1 MLPEI
6 EQLLIIQDRDQKI
19 TKLNSDIERLPFEE
33 EQAKQRLKSVI
44 ESVNSAESE
53 IKGNE
58 VEISKIELDIDTR
71 KDSITKLKN
80 QQLET
85 KKNEE
90 FAAMEHS
97 ITNYQDEISK
107 LEDSQLELMEKGEEL
122 NNSLEEAND
131 IHAKEQKVVDA
142 ELAIIKERKIQFSK
156 KIEELKSDR
165 EKIASS
171 IENDLLDQYNRIFK
185 SKKGVAVSELVNDIC
200 SGCHMK
206 VTPTTAGMVRAEK
219 VVSTCDQCGRI
230 LYS

>member
-19 TKLNSDIERLPFEE
+19 TKLNSDIERLPLEE
-33 EQAKQRLKSVI
+33 QQAKQRLKSVI

-97 ITNYQDEISK
+97 INNYQDEISK

-171 IENDLLDQYNRIFK
+171 IDNDLLDQYNRIFK

>member
-19 TKLNSDIERLPFEE
+19 TKLHSDIERLPLEE
-33 EQAKQRLKSVI
+33 QQAKQRLKSVI

-53 IKGNE
+53 IKSNE

-97 ITNYQDEISK
+97 ITNYQDEISQ

-165 EKIASS
+165 EKIASN
-171 IENDLLDQYNRIFK
+171 IDNDLLDQYNRIFK

>member
-19 TKLNSDIERLPFEE
+19 TKLNSDIERLPLEE
-33 EQAKQRLKSVI
+33 QQAKQRLKTVI
-44 ESVNSAESE
+44 ESVNSAESN
-53 IKGNE
+53 IKANE

-107 LEDSQLELMEKGEEL
+107 LEDSQIELMEKGEEL
-122 NNSLEEAND
+122 CRL
-131 IHAKEQKVVDA
+131 
-142 ELAIIKERKIQFSK
+142 
-156 KIEELKSDR
+156 
-165 EKIASS
+165 
-171 IENDLLDQYNRIFK
+171 
-185 SKKGVAVSELVNDIC
+185 
-200 SGCHMK
+200 
-206 VTPTTAGMVRAEK
+206 
-219 VVSTCDQCGRI
+219 
-230 LYS
+230 

>member
-19 TKLNSDIERLPFEE
+19 TKLNSDIERLPLEE
-33 EQAKQRLKSVI
+33 QQAKQRLKSVI

-122 NNSLEEAND
+122 NTSLEEAND
-131 IHAKEQKVVDA
+131 IHEKEQKVVDA

-165 EKIASS
+165 EKIASN
-171 IENDLLDQYNRIFK
+171 IDNDLLDQYNRIFK

>member
-19 TKLNSDIERLPFEE
+19 TKLNSDIERLPLEE
-33 EQAKQRLKSVI
+33 QQAKQRLKSVI

-107 LEDSQLELMEKGEEL
+107 LEDSQLELMEKGVEL

-165 EKIASS
+165 EKIASN
-171 IENDLLDQYNRIFK
+171 IDNDLLDQYNRIFK

>member
-6 EQLLIIQDRDQKI
+6 EQVLIIQDRDQKI
-19 TKLNSDIERLPFEE
+19 TKLNSDIERLPLEE
-33 EQAKQRLKSVI
+33 QQAKQRLKSVI

-165 EKIASS
+165 EKIASN
-171 IENDLLDQYNRIFK
+171 IDNDLLDQYNRIFK

>member
-1 MLPEI
+1 
-6 EQLLIIQDRDQKI
+6 
-19 TKLNSDIERLPFEE
+19 
-33 EQAKQRLKSVI
+33 
-44 ESVNSAESE
+44 
-53 IKGNE
+53 
-58 VEISKIELDIDTR
+58 
-71 KDSITKLKN
+71 
-80 QQLET
+80 
-85 KKNEE
+85 
-90 FAAMEHS
+90 MEHS

-131 IHAKEQKVVDA
+131 IHAKEQKVVEA

-165 EKIASS
+165 EKIASN
-171 IENDLLDQYNRIFK
+171 IDNDLLDQYNRIFK

>member
-19 TKLNSDIERLPFEE
+19 TKLNSDIERLPLEE
-33 EQAKQRLKSVI
+33 QQAKQRLKSVI

-165 EKIASS
+165 EKIASNVD
-171 IENDLLDQYNRIFK
+171 NDLLDQYNRIFK

>member
-19 TKLNSDIERLPFEE
+19 TKLNSDIERLPLEE
-33 EQAKQRLKSVI
+33 QQAKQRLKSVI

-97 ITNYQDEISK
+97 ITNYQDEISQ

-165 EKIASS
+165 EKIASN
-171 IENDLLDQYNRIFK
+171 IDNDLLDQYNRIFK
-185 SKKGVAVSELVNDIC
+185 SKKGVAVSELINDIC

>member
-19 TKLNSDIERLPFEE
+19 TKLNSDIERLPLEE
-33 EQAKQRLKSVI
+33 QQAKQRLKSVI

-53 IKGNE
+53 IKSNE

-156 KIEELKSDR
+156 KIEESKSDR
-165 EKIASS
+165 EKIASN
-171 IENDLLDQYNRIFK
+171 IDNDLLDQYNRIFK

>member
-19 TKLNSDIERLPFEE
+19 TKLNSDIERLPLE
-33 EQAKQRLKSVI
+33 EQQARQRLKSVI

-165 EKIASS
+165 EKIASN
-171 IENDLLDQYNRIFK
+171 IDNDLLDQYNRIFK

>member
-19 TKLNSDIERLPFEE
+19 TKLNSDIERLPLEE
-33 EQAKQRLKSVI
+33 QQAKQRLKSVI

-53 IKGNE
+53 IKVNE

-97 ITNYQDEISK
+97 ITNYQDEISQ

-165 EKIASS
+165 EKIASN
-171 IENDLLDQYNRIFK
+171 IDNDLLDQYNRIFK

>member
-19 TKLNSDIERLPFEE
+19 TKLNSDIERLPLEE
-33 EQAKQRLKSVI
+33 QQAKQRLKSVI

-53 IKGNE
+53 IKSNE

-122 NNSLEEAND
+122 NDSLEEAND

-171 IENDLLDQYNRIFK
+171 IDNDLLDQYNRIFK

>member
-6 EQLLIIQDRDQKI
+6 EQLLIIQDRDQKT
-19 TKLNSDIERLPFEE
+19 TKLNSDIERLPLEE
-33 EQAKQRLKSVI
+33 QQAKQRLKSVI

-107 LEDSQLELMEKGEEL
+107 LEDSQLELMEIGEEL
-122 NNSLEEAND
+122 NTSLKEAND

-142 ELAIIKERKIQFSK
+142 ELAIIKERKIQFSR

-165 EKIASS
+165 EKIASN
-171 IENDLLDQYNRIFK
+171 IDNDLLGQYNRIFK

>member
-19 TKLNSDIERLPFEE
+19 TKLNSDIERLPLEE
-33 EQAKQRLKSVI
+33 QQAKQRLKSVI

-53 IKGNE
+53 IKSNE
-58 VEISKIELDIDTR
+58 VGISKIELDIDTR

-97 ITNYQDEISK
+97 ITNYQDEISQ

-165 EKIASS
+165 EKIASN
-171 IENDLLDQYNRIFK
+171 IDNDLLDQYNRIFK

>member
-19 TKLNSDIERLPFEE
+19 TKLNSDIERLPLEE
-33 EQAKQRLKSVI
+33 QQAKQRLKSVI

-122 NNSLEEAND
+122 ITSLEEAND

-142 ELAIIKERKIQFSK
+142 ELVIINERKIQFSK
-156 KIEELKSDR
+156 KIDELKSDR
-165 EKIASS
+165 EKIASN
-171 IENDLLDQYNRIFK
+171 IDNDLLDQYNRIFK

>member
-19 TKLNSDIERLPFEE
+19 TKLNSDIERLPLEE
-33 EQAKQRLKSVI
+33 QQAKQRLKSVI

-165 EKIASS
+165 EKIASNVD
-171 IENDLLDQYNRIFK
+171 NDLLDQYNRIFK

-206 VTPTTAGMVRAEK
+206 VTPSTAGMVRAEK
-219 VVSTCDQCGRI
+219 VVPTCDQCGRI

>member
-19 TKLNSDIERLPFEE
+19 TKLNSDIERLPLEE
-33 EQAKQRLKSVI
+33 QQAKQRLKSVI

-53 IKGNE
+53 IKSNE

-97 ITNYQDEISK
+97 ITNYQDEISQ
-107 LEDSQLELMEKGEEL
+107 LEDSQLELMEKGEKL

-165 EKIASS
+165 EKIASN
-171 IENDLLDQYNRIFK
+171 IDNDLLDQYNRIFK

>member
-19 TKLNSDIERLPFEE
+19 TKLNSDIERLPLEE
-33 EQAKQRLKSVI
+33 QQAKQRLKSVI

-53 IKGNE
+53 IKSNE

-97 ITNYQDEISK
+97 ITNYQDEISQ

-165 EKIASS
+165 EKIASN
-171 IENDLLDQYNRIFK
+171 IDNDLLDQYNRIFK
-185 SKKGVAVSELVNDIC
+185 SKKGVAVSEFVNDIC

>member
-19 TKLNSDIERLPFEE
+19 TKLNSDIERLPLEE
-33 EQAKQRLKSVI
+33 QQAKQRLKSVI

-122 NNSLEEAND
+122 NTSLEEAND
-131 IHAKEQKVVDA
+131 IHEKEQKVVDA

-165 EKIASS
+165 EKIASK
-171 IENDLLDQYNRIFK
+171 IDNDLLDQYNRIFK

>member
-19 TKLNSDIERLPFEE
+19 TKLNSDIERLPLEE
-33 EQAKQRLKSVI
+33 QQAKQRLKSVI

-97 ITNYQDEISK
+97 ITNYREEIRK

-165 EKIASS
+165 EKIASN
-171 IENDLLDQYNRIFK
+171 IDNDLLDQYNRIFK
-185 SKKGVAVSELVNDIC
+185 SKKGVAVSELVTDIC

>member
-6 EQLLIIQDRDQKI
+6 EQLLIIQDRDQKT
-19 TKLNSDIERLPFEE
+19 TKLNSDIERLPLEE
-33 EQAKQRLKSVI
+33 QQAKQRLKSVI

-58 VEISKIELDIDTR
+58 VGISKIELDIDTR

-122 NNSLEEAND
+122 NTSLKEAND

-156 KIEELKSDR
+156 KIEESKSDR
-165 EKIASS
+165 EKIASN
-171 IENDLLDQYNRIFK
+171 IDNDLLDQYNRIFK

>member
-6 EQLLIIQDRDQKI
+6 EQLLIIQDRDQKT
-19 TKLNSDIERLPFEE
+19 TKLNSDIERLPLEE
-33 EQAKQRLKSVI
+33 QQAKQRLKSVI

-53 IKGNE
+53 IKSNE

-97 ITNYQDEISK
+97 ITNYQDEISQ

-165 EKIASS
+165 EKIASN
-171 IENDLLDQYNRIFK
+171 IDNDLLDQYNRIFK

>member
-19 TKLNSDIERLPFEE
+19 TKLNSDIERLPLEE
-33 EQAKQRLKSVI
+33 QQAKQRLKSVI

-156 KIEELKSDR
+156 KIEELKSNR
-165 EKIASS
+165 EKIASN
-171 IENDLLDQYNRIFK
+171 IDNNLLDQYNRIFK

>member
-19 TKLNSDIERLPFEE
+19 TKLNSDIERLPLEE
-33 EQAKQRLKSVI
+33 QQAKQRLKSVI

-53 IKGNE
+53 IKSNE

-97 ITNYQDEISK
+97 ITNYQDEISQ

-165 EKIASS
+165 EKIASN
-171 IENDLLDQYNRIFK
+171 IDNDLLDQYNRIFK

-206 VTPTTAGMVRAEK
+206 VTTTTAGMVRAEK

>member
-19 TKLNSDIERLPFEE
+19 TKLNSDIERLPLEE
-33 EQAKQRLKSVI
+33 QQAKQRLKSVI

-97 ITNYQDEISK
+97 ITNYREEIRK

-165 EKIASS
+165 EKIASN
-171 IENDLLDQYNRIFK
+171 IDNDLLDQYNRIFK

>member
-19 TKLNSDIERLPFEE
+19 TKLNSDIERLPLEE
-33 EQAKQRLKSVI
+33 QQAKQRLKSVI

-53 IKGNE
+53 IKSNE

-131 IHAKEQKVVDA
+131 IHAKEQKVVEA

-165 EKIASS
+165 EKIASN
-171 IENDLLDQYNRIFK
+171 IDNDLLDQYNRIFK

>member
-19 TKLNSDIERLPFEE
+19 TKLNSDIERLPLEE
-33 EQAKQRLKSVI
+33 QQAKQRLKSVI

-97 ITNYQDEISK
+97 ITNYQDEISQ

-165 EKIASS
+165 EKIASN
-171 IENDLLDQYNRIFK
+171 IDNDLLDQYNRIFK

>member
-19 TKLNSDIERLPFEE
+19 TKLNSDIERLPLEE
-33 EQAKQRLKSVI
+33 QQAKQRLKSVI

-97 ITNYQDEISK
+97 ITNYQDEITQ

-171 IENDLLDQYNRIFK
+171 IDNDLLDQYNRIFK

>member
-19 TKLNSDIERLPFEE
+19 TKLNSDIERLPLEE
-33 EQAKQRLKSVI
+33 QQAKQRLKSVI

-53 IKGNE
+53 IKSNE

-165 EKIASS
+165 EKIASN
-171 IENDLLDQYNRIFK
+171 IDNDLLDRYNRIFK